1 MDLSK
6 KSVELGMN
14 NISLIIFENNIKQTI
29 DVDFY
34 SFYSIIQETMVKQF
48 KNTDF
53 NNSTTF
59 DPGILQTNGIIRQNM
74 L

>member
-1 MDLSK
+1 MNLSK
-6 KSVELGMN
+6 KSVELGMD
-14 NISLIIFENNIKQTI
+14 NISLIYFENNTKYTSDI
-29 DVDFY
+29 DFY
-34 SFYSIIQETMVKQF
+34 SFYAIIRENMVRQF